1 MMITRKPIGR
11 RTLLRGMG
19 TTMALPLLE
28 AMLPSAARAAEQS
41 LASRKRLQVIY
52 TPNGMM
58 MENWT
63 PAGTEANF
71 ALSPILKPL
80 EPYRNKL
87 TVFTGLSQVQAEALG
102 DGAGD
107 HGRCCGGYLTGTH
120 VKKTEG
126 ADITAGV
133 SMDQLVAKQF
143 GDQTQ
148 IPSIEVGLE
157 PPSLVGSCDSGYSC
171 AYTNTLSWSSP
182 STPLPVTIN
191 PREVF
196 ERLFGDGDSLDA
208 KSRMAQLRRQASILD
223 FVAQDAKR
231 LSRSMSDNDKKK
243 LDEYLTSVRDIE
255 KRIQKVEKGGAE
267 TAALPA
273 YARPSGVPD
282 SFEDYAHMMID
293 LQVLAMQ
300 ADITRVCSFMIGR
313 EVSGRSYP
321 EIGVPDAH
329 HPLSHHGND
338 KEKIAKLTK
347 INTLHME
354 QVAYYVKRMSE
365 TKEGNGNLLDNTLVM
380 AGASLA
386 DPNKHDHRALPVIV
400 VGGLIKGNRHV
411 EVEKDTP
418 MTNMMLSLMDTLGV
432 HHEKI
437 GDSTGRLSVF
447 AA

>member
-1 MMITRKPIGR
+1 MMITRKTMGR
-11 RTLLRGMG
+11 RTVLRGMG
-19 TTMALPLLE
+19 TTMALPFLE
-28 AMLPSAARAAEQS
+28 AMLPNAARAAEEA

-58 MENWT
+58 MQNWT
-63 PAGTEANF
+63 PAETGENF

-80 EPYRNKL
+80 EPYRQKL
-87 TVFTGLSQVQAEALG
+87 TVFTGLSHVQAEALG

-133 SMDQLVAKQF
+133 SMDQVVAKQF
-143 GDQTQ
+143 GDKTQ
-148 IPSIEVGLE
+148 IPSLEVGLE
-157 PPSLVGSCDSGYSC
+157 PHSLVGSCDSGYSC

-208 KSRMAQLRRQASILD
+208 KSRLAQLRRQASILD

-231 LSRSMSDNDKKK
+231 LSHNMSDNDKKK

-255 KRIQKVEKGGAE
+255 KRIQKVERGGTEA
-267 TAALPA
+267 TALPA
-273 YARPSGVPD
+273 YSRPSGVPD
-282 SFEDYAHMMID
+282 GFEDYAHMMID

-300 ADITRVCSFMIGR
+300 ADLTRVSSFMIGR

-321 EIGVPDAH
+321 EIGVP
-329 HPLSHHGND
+329 
-338 KEKIAKLTK
+338 
-347 INTLHME
+347 
-354 QVAYYVKRMSE
+354 
-365 TKEGNGNLLDNTLVM
+365 
-380 AGASLA
+380 
-386 DPNKHDHRALPVIV
+386 
-400 VGGLIKGNRHV
+400 
-411 EVEKDTP
+411 
-418 MTNMMLSLMDTLGV
+418 
-432 HHEKI
+432 
-437 GDSTGRLSVF
+437 
-447 AA
+447 

>member
-1 MMITRKPIGR
+1 MMITKKPLAR
-11 RTLLRGMG
+11 RTMLRGLG
-19 TTMALPLLE
+19 TVMALPLME
-28 AMLPSAARAAEQS
+28 AMVSSAKAAEE
-41 LASRKRLQVIY
+41 AAATRKRLQVIY

-58 MENWT
+58 MQNWT
-63 PAGTEANF
+63 PASGEAGF
-71 ALSPILKPL
+71 AYSPILKPL
-80 EPYRNKL
+80 EPYRDRIAI
-87 TVFTGLSQVQAEALG
+87 FTGLSDVQAEAQG

-107 HGRCCGGYLTGTH
+107 HGRCCGGYLTGAH

-133 SMDQLVAKQF
+133 SMDQVVAKQF

-148 IPSIEVGLE
+148 IPSLEIGLE

-208 KSRMAQLRRQASILD
+208 KSRLAQLKRQASILD
-223 FVAQDAKR
+223 FVAADAKR
-231 LSRSMSDNDKKK
+231 MSGRLGASDKQK
-243 LDEYLTSVRDIE
+243 LDEYLTAVRDIE
-255 KRIQKVEKGGAE
+255 KRIQKVEHGGTEA
-267 TAALPA
+267 TALPA

-300 ADITRVCSFMIGR
+300 ADMTRVATFMIGR

-338 KEKIAKLTK
+338 PEKIAKLTK

-354 QVAYYVKRMSE
+354 QVAYYLKRMSE
-365 TKEGNGNLLDNTLVM
+365 TKEGNGTLLDSTLLM

-386 DPNKHDHRALPVIV
+386 DPNRHDHRSLPVFV
-400 VGGLIKGNRHV
+400 AGGLIKGNRHV
-411 EVEKDTP
+411 TVATDTP

-432 HHEKI
+432 QTDKL
-437 GDSTGRLSVF
+437 GDSTGRLSSFV
-447 AA
+447 A

>member
-1 MMITRKPIGR
+1 MMFTRKTMPR

-19 TTMALPLLE
+19 ASIALPLMD
-28 AMLPSAARAAEQS
+28 AMITSAKAEEMA
-41 LASRKRLQVIY
+41 LRRRLQVIY

-63 PAGTEANF
+63 PIGTGKDY

-80 EPYRNKL
+80 EPYREKFA
-87 TVFTGLSQVQAEALG
+87 VFTGLSHVQAEALG

-107 HGRCCGGYLTGTH
+107 HGRCCGGYLTGVH

-126 ADITAGV
+126 ADITSGI
-133 SMDQLVAKQF
+133 SMDQLVAQKF
-143 GDQTQ
+143 GEHTQ
-148 IPSIEVGLE
+148 IPSLELGLE

-171 AYTNTLSWSSP
+171 AYTNTLSWSTA

-196 ERLFGDGDSLDA
+196 ERLFGDGDSLDS
-208 KSRMAQLRRQASILD
+208 KSRLAQLKRQASILD
-223 FVAQDAKR
+223 FVAEDAKR
-231 LSRSMSDNDKKK
+231 MSGKLGARDKEKLS
-243 LDEYLTSVRDIE
+243 EYLQSVRDIE
-255 KRIQKVEKGGAE
+255 KRIQKVEQGGIGSA
-267 TAALPA
+267 TLPA
-273 YARPSGVPD
+273 YSKPSGIPD
-282 SFEDYAHMMID
+282 SFEDHAHMMID

-300 ADITRVCSFMIGR
+300 ADLTRVATFMIGR

-338 KEKIAKLTK
+338 PEKIAKLTK
-347 INTLHME
+347 INTMHME
-354 QVAYYVKRMSE
+354 QVAYYLKRMSE
-365 TKEGNGNLLDNTLVM
+365 SKDGEKPLLENTLLL

-386 DPNKHDHRALPVIV
+386 DPNRHDHRSLPVIV
-400 VGGLIKGNRHV
+400 AGGLIAGNRHV
-411 EVEKDTP
+411 VVEKDTP

-432 HHEKI
+432 NQDRL
-437 GDSTGRLSVF
+437 GDSTGRLSSF

>member
-19 TTMALPLLE
+19 TTMALPFLE
-28 AMLPSAARAAEQS
+28 AMMPNASRAAEQA

-63 PAGTEANF
+63 PASTAQNF
-71 ALSPILKPL
+71 ELSPILKPL

-87 TVFTGLSQVQAEALG
+87 TVFTGLSHVQAEALG

-126 ADITAGV
+126 ADITAGI

-148 IPSIEVGLE
+148 IPSMEVGLE

-171 AYTNTLSWSSP
+171 AYTNTLSWASP

-208 KSRMAQLRRQASILD
+208 KSRLAQLRRQASILD
-223 FVAQDAKR
+223 FVSQDAKR
-231 LSRSMSDNDKKK
+231 LSRNMSANDKKK

-255 KRIQKVEKGGAE
+255 KRIQKVEHGGTE

-282 SFEDYAHMMID
+282 SFEDYSHMMID

-300 ADITRVCSFMIGR
+300 ADITRVSSFMIGR

-338 KEKIAKLTK
+338 PEKIAKLTK

-354 QVAYYVKRMSE
+354 QVAYYLKRMSE
-365 TKEGNGNLLDNTLVM
+365 TKEGNGNLLDSTLVL

-386 DPNKHDHRALPVIV
+386 DSNNHDHRDLPVLV
-400 VGGLIKGNRHV
+400 AGGLIKGNRHV
-411 EVEKDTP
+411 EAAKDTP
-418 MTNMMLSLMDTLGV
+418 MANLMLSMMDALGV
-432 HHEKI
+432 QVDSL
-437 GDSTGRLSVF
+437 GDSSGRLTSFTV
-447 AA
+447 

>member
-1 MMITRKPIGR
+1 MMITKKAMGR
-11 RTLLRGMG
+11 RTMLRGLG
-19 TTMALPLLE
+19 TVMALPLLE
-28 AMLPSAARAAEQS
+28 AMSSSAKAAEQ
-41 LASRKRLQVIY
+41 AAAARKRLQVIY

-63 PAGTEANF
+63 PKTAGEGYE
-71 ALSPILKPL
+71 LSPILKPL
-80 EPYRNKL
+80 EPYRNKF
-87 TVFTGLSQVQAEALG
+87 TVFSNLSHVQAEALG

-107 HGRCCGGYLTGTH
+107 HGRCCGGYLTATH

-133 SMDQLVAKQF
+133 SMDQVVAKQF
-143 GDQTQ
+143 GEKTQ

-171 AYTNTLSWSSP
+171 AYTNTLSWSNA

-208 KSRMAQLRRQASILD
+208 KSRLAQLRRQASILD

-231 LSRSMSDNDKKK
+231 LSTKMSAGDKHK

-255 KRIQKVEKGGAE
+255 KRIQKVEQGGAE
-267 TAALPA
+267 ATALPA

-282 SFEDYAHMMID
+282 KFEDYSHMMID

-300 ADITRVCSFMIGR
+300 ADITRVSSFMVGR

-329 HPLSHHGND
+329 HPLSHHGHD
-338 KEKIAKLTK
+338 PEKIAKLTK

-354 QVAYYVKRMSE
+354 QVAYYLKRMSE
-365 TKEGNGNLLDNTLVM
+365 TKEGEGNLLDNTLVM

-386 DPNKHDHRALPVIV
+386 DPNNHDHRDLPVLV
-400 VGGLIKGNRHV
+400 AGGLMKGNRHIIAP
-411 EVEKDTP
+411 KDTP
-418 MTNMMLSLMDTLGV
+418 MANLMLSMMDALGV
-432 HHEKI
+432 ECHSI
-437 GDSTGRLSVF
+437 GDSSGRLSTFSV
-447 AA
+447 